1 MYDKGE
7 DTMEFERDTIVS
19 YETAAEV
26 TLSQEETLESIVPDA
41 CPDILRIVD
50 VCGQATLS
58 GKQAREGAAQVTG
71 MVRASILYQPEGGGG
86 LRRIEVGLPF
96 TCQAEAPGLTERGTV
111 LACPRLRWAEA
122 RALNPR
128 KVLLRVDLAVDLT
141 ACQPVEKAVCGG
153 VADAEENDLCQRQ
166 FQGEHY
172 LLCAVQEKP
181 FTFSDQIR
189 LQAGSGEAPILL
201 AARAQPVCTE
211 SKLIGSKLIFKG
223 MVEVDLLL
231 QEAGGGLSTSHESMP
246 FSQAIEVAG
255 TDGEGD
261 CQVEVEVTSF
271 QCTPDTG
278 DGREMDVTLE
288 LLAQAQVRCR
298 RPVTLLQDLYS
309 TSHLMEVERENQ
321 QLCRLGEQ
329 SVRPQAVR
337 ELLET
342 GELVRSVVDARLALG
357 QVAQSR
363 EGRDLVLNVDAWI
376 TVLYLDENELVQ
388 CIRRSIPVTCRLEC
402 SEGARCSCSCAC
414 TGEVFAAPAAGG
426 VEVRFTVEF
435 HCLTTETAAVPA
447 VTSAQL
453 GEARNGGEG
462 QRPSVVLRMP
472 APGEELW
479 DIAKAHGTTMTQIL
493 QANELEEE
501 TLPVGRMLLIPST
514 R

>member
-1 MYDKGE
+1 
-7 DTMEFERDTIVS
+7 MEFERDTIIS

-26 TLSQEETLESIVPDA
+26 TLCQEETLESIVPDA

-50 VCGQATLS
+50 VCGQATIS
-58 GKQAREGAAQVTG
+58 GKQAREGVAQVTG

-86 LRRIEVGLPF
+86 LRRMEVGLPF

-111 LACPRLRWAEA
+111 LARPRLCRAEA

-128 KVLLRVDLAVDLT
+128 KVLLRVDLAVDVT
-141 ACQPVEKAVCGG
+141 ACQPVERAVCCG
-153 VADAEENDLCQRQ
+153 VTGPEEGTVCQRQ

-172 LLCAVQEKP
+172 QLCAVQEKP

-189 LQAGSGEAPILL
+189 LPSGSGEAPVLL
-201 AARAQPVCTE
+201 AARAQPECGE

-223 MVEVDLLL
+223 MVEIYLLL
-231 QEAGGGLSTSHESMP
+231 QEPGGALVTSHESLP
-246 FSQAIEVAG
+246 FSQAIEVSG

-261 CQVEVEVTSF
+261 CQVEVEVASF
-271 QCTPDTG
+271 RCDQDPA
-278 DGREMDVTLE
+278 DGRAVDVELE

-309 TSHLMEVERENQ
+309 TSNLMEVQRENQ
-321 QLCRLGEQ
+321 LLCRLGEQ
-329 SVRPQAVR
+329 SVRPQSVR

-342 GELVRSVVDARLALG
+342 GEMVRSVVDARLALG
-357 QVAQSR
+357 QVRQSI
-363 EGRDLVLNVDAWI
+363 EGRELVLTVDACV

-388 CIRRSIPVTCRLEC
+388 CVQRSIPVSSRLEC
-402 SEGARCSCSCAC
+402 PEGVRCSCRCAC
-414 TGEVFAAPAAGG
+414 PGEVFAAPAAGG
-426 VEVRFTVEF
+426 VEVRFTVESR
-435 HCLTTETAAVPA
+435 CLTTETAAVPA

-453 GEARNGGEG
+453 GEPRNAGEG
-462 QRPSVVLRMP
+462 VRPSVVLRMP

-479 DIAKAHGTTMTQIL
+479 DIAKAHGTTMEQIL

-501 TLPVGRMLLIPST
+501 ALPYGRMLLIPST

>member
-1 MYDKGE
+1 
-7 DTMEFERDTIVS
+7 MEFERDTIIS
-19 YETAAEV
+19 YETVAEA
-26 TLSQEETLESIVPDA
+26 TLCQEETLESIVPDA

-58 GKQAREGAAQVTG
+58 GKQAREGAVQVTG
-71 MVRASILYQPEGGGG
+71 MVRASVLYQPEGGGG
-86 LRRIEVGLPF
+86 LRKLETGLPF
-96 TCQAEAPGLTERGTV
+96 TCQLEAPGLTERGTV
-111 LACPRLRWAEA
+111 LACPRLRRAEA

-128 KVLLRVDLAVDLT
+128 KVLLRVDLAVDIT
-141 ACQPVEKAVCGG
+141 ACQPVERPVCSG
-153 VADAEENDLCQRQ
+153 VASPEENAVCQRQ

-189 LQAGSGEAPILL
+189 LQSGTGETPMLL
-201 AARAQPVCTE
+201 ASRAQPVCSE

-231 QEAGGGLSTSHESMP
+231 QEAGGTLSTSHESMP

-255 TDGEGD
+255 ADGEGD

-271 QCTPDTG
+271 QCMPEPG
-278 DGREMDVTLE
+278 DGRELGVTLE

-342 GELVRSVVDARLALG
+342 GEMVRSIVDARLALG
-357 QVAQSR
+357 QVSQSR
-363 EGRDLVLNVDAWI
+363 EGKELVLTAETWI

-388 CIRRSIPVTCRLEC
+388 SICRSIPVTCRLDC
-402 SEGARCSCSCAC
+402 PEGVRCSCFCAC
-414 TGEVFAAPAAGG
+414 PGEVFAAPAAGG

-472 APGEELW
+472 SPGEELW
-479 DIAKAHGTTMTQIL
+479 DIAKAHGTTMEQIL
-493 QANELEEE
+493 QANELEEDI
-501 TLPVGRMLLIPST
+501 LPVGRMLLIPST

>member
-1 MYDKGE
+1 MD
-7 DTMEFERDTIVS
+7 MELQRIMIEGFWPAS
-19 YETAAEV
+19 QGMF
-26 TLSQEETLESIVPDA
+26 SQEETLESIVPDA

-86 LRRIEVGLPF
+86 LRRMEAGLPF

-111 LACPRLRWAEA
+111 LARPRLRRAEA

-128 KVLLRVDLAVDLT
+128 KVLLRVDLAVDIT
-141 ACQPVEKAVCGG
+141 ACQPVERPICSG
-153 VADAEENDLCQRQ
+153 VTGPDEEGLCQRQ

-172 LLCAVQEKP
+172 QLCAVQEKP
-181 FTFSDQIR
+181 FTFSDQVR
-189 LQAGSGEAPILL
+189 LQSGGGEAPVLL
-201 AARAQPVCTE
+201 AARIQPVCTE

-223 MVEVDLLL
+223 MVELYLLL
-231 QEAGGGLSTSHESMP
+231 QEAGGTISASHESMP
-246 FSQAIEVAG
+246 FSQIIEAAG
-255 TDGEGD
+255 AGEEGD
-261 CQVEVEVTSF
+261 CQVEVEVASV
-271 QCTPDTG
+271 QCDQMPG
-278 DGREMDVTLE
+278 DGRELDVTLE
-288 LLAQAQVRCR
+288 LLAQARVYSR

-309 TSHLMEVERENQ
+309 TANLMEVERENQ
-321 QLCRLGEQ
+321 PLCSLTEQ

-342 GELVRSVVDARLALG
+342 GEMVRSVVDARLALG
-357 QVAQSR
+357 QVRQSR
-363 EGRDLVLNVDAWI
+363 EGKELVLTAEAWI

-402 SEGARCSCSCAC
+402 PEGAKCSCFCAC
-414 TGEVFAAPAAGG
+414 PGEVFAAPAAGG

-435 HCLTTETAAVPA
+435 HCLATETETVPA
-447 VTSAQL
+447 VTGAQL
-453 GEARNGGEG
+453 GEPRNGGEG

-472 APGEELW
+472 SPGEELW
-479 DIAKAHGTTMTQIL
+479 DIAKAHGTTMEQIL
-493 QANELEEE
+493 QANELEEDA
-501 TLPVGRMLLIPST
+501 LPAGRMLLIPSA